1 MRDEFSPEEFALD
14 DDAVGFGGGF
24 GNEMDEEGEG
34 AEPTEGE
41 IDDEELDDVESMD
54 EEDDL

>member
-34 AEPTEGE
+34 AEPIGE
-41 IDDEELDDVESMD
+41 PDDEELDDGVDPMD
-54 EEDDL
+54 DQDDL